1 MQIFWSPVELG
12 FYSPDYHSTIP
23 ADAVEITVER
33 HAELLAGNS
42 AGKNIVSDANGIPQ
56 LVDQPPVVPAY
67 VRKLAL
73 VRALREVGL
82 DGDPDNPV
90 KAWPLIKAAIEA
102 ADEDTREDWGL
113 AVEIPRDDP
122 ALAAIA
128 GVLDVPASVL
138 DAVFIRAAQI
148 AG

>member
-1 MQIFWSPVELG
+1 MQIFWSPSALG

-73 VRALREVGL
+73 IRALREVGL
-82 DGDPDNPV
+82 DGDSDNPV
-90 KAWPLIKAAIEA
+90 KAWPVISAAIQA
-102 ADEDTREDWGL
+102 ADQVTQEDWGA
-113 AVEIPRDDP
+113 AVEIPRNDP
-122 ALAAIA
+122 ALAGIA

-138 DAVFIRAAQI
+138 DAVFIRAAQT